1 MTAPPQERIVTP
13 QFDAIDRDLL
23 ARWVRR
29 RDQDPGD
36 WLDMGDGVPRRIVK
50 SARYHLP
57 AVIANEVK
65 PHTTFYFGDDGMK
78 AGSWGCGG
86 KGDAEIPWSRLTL
99 VGVRRGRVRIPH
111 HSVSWAAGAVGID
124 VSIECRVYRLTQE
137 RRKV

>member
-1 MTAPPQERIVTP
+1 MLTTKL
-13 QFDAIDRDLL
+13 DHIDTDLL

-29 RDQDPGD
+29 RDQDPAPRVGD

-50 SARYHLP
+50 SARYHPP

-78 AGSWGCGG
+78 AGSLGCGG

-124 VSIECRVYRLTQE
+124 VSIECRVYRLTQDDGTGAD
-137 RRKV
+137 